1 MAYSNNSGVTTASE
15 YTRSYTTFSGCDIV
29 ATFGSEVV
37 AEIQGITVS
46 INREKAPV
54 NVQAVLIRND
64 KVINAELSGKAKY
77 FIKYMLIRTEGL
89 TKLGQGQRI
98 DGEKISTRPHYD
110 NYRLSSIR
118 SQYCLTLNE
127 GKNLCQS
134 GSE

>member
-54 NVQAVLIRND
+54 KFNLYVGR
-64 KVINAELSGKAKY
+64 S
-77 FIKYMLIRTEGL
+77 
-89 TKLGQGQRI
+89 
-98 DGEKISTRPHYD
+98 KILLKSVKDVY
-110 NYRLSSIR
+110 
-118 SQYCLTLNE
+118 
-127 GKNLCQS
+127 
-134 GSE
+134 

>member
-77 FIKYMLIRTEGL
+77 YIVYANPNR
-89 TKLGQGQRI
+89 
-98 DGEKISTRPHYD
+98 
-110 NYRLSSIR
+110 RL
-118 SQYCLTLNE
+118 N
-127 GKNLCQS
+127 
-134 GSE
+134 

>member
-54 NVQAVLIRND
+54 ANI
-64 KVINAELSGKAKY
+64 
-77 FIKYMLIRTEGL
+77 
-89 TKLGQGQRI
+89 
-98 DGEKISTRPHYD
+98 
-110 NYRLSSIR
+110 
-118 SQYCLTLNE
+118 
-127 GKNLCQS
+127 
-134 GSE
+134 

>member
-64 KVINAELSGKAKY
+64 KVINAELNGKAKY
-77 FIKYMLIRTEGL
+77 YMYMLIRTEGL
-89 TKLGQGQRI
+89 AKLSQGQRI
-98 DGEKISTRPHYD
+98 DGEKI
-110 NYRLSSIR
+110 
-118 SQYCLTLNE
+118 
-127 GKNLCQS
+127 
-134 GSE
+134 

>member
-77 FIKYMLIRTEGL
+77 YMYMLIRTGGL
-89 TKLGQGQRI
+89 IKLSQGQRI
-98 DGEKISTRPHYD
+98 DGEKI
-110 NYRLSSIR
+110 
-118 SQYCLTLNE
+118 
-127 GKNLCQS
+127 
-134 GSE
+134 

>member
-98 DGEKISTRPHYD
+98 DGEKI
-110 NYRLSSIR
+110 
-118 SQYCLTLNE
+118 
-127 GKNLCQS
+127 
-134 GSE
+134 